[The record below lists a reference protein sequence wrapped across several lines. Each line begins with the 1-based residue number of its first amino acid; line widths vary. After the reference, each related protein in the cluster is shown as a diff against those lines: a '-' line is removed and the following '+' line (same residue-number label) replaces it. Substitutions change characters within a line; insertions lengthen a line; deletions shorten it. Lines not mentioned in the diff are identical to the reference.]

1 MTPRRA
7 AVVRWGQL
15 TIVIP
20 LRQSHVA
27 DRVLWL
33 AWSPAAVDLLHLS
46 MGRRWRSPSRLHLRT
61 LLRRCLPR
69 PLLRLARAPG
79 AAPVEVHVAVRGRL
93 PVDDASSRRFG
104 ALAASAAHAAFL
116 NAYVSTLG
124 GGYYMTRHHVDA
136 VRSAALQMSLAAARD
151 DVSAFVFS
159 FTHLA
164 YIGASSGCD
173 RVASWAARTAVRM
186 ARVGGLEREGATYV
200 ATRVALRYVRNV
212 ARVRATHELP
222 LSARERADSAGMDDT
237 RLAACIRAAFRAA
250 GVPLV
255 TPHDH
260 ARS

>member
-1 MTPRRA
+1 MPPPGRA

-20 LRQSHVA
+20 LRQCHAA
-27 DRVLWL
+27 DRWVIWL
-33 AWSPAAVDLLHLS
+33 VASTAAADLLRCVGA
-46 MGRRWRSPSRLHLRT
+46 MGSPSRLHLRT
-61 LLRRCLPR
+61 LLRRCLPP
-69 PLLRLARAPG
+69 PLLRLARARG
-79 AAPVEVHVAVRGRL
+79 ASPVEVHVGVSGRL
-93 PVDDASSRRFG
+93 PVDHASSRRFG

-151 DVSAFVFS
+151 DVSAFVYS

-173 RVASWAARTAVRM
+173 RVARWAARMAVRM
-186 ARVGGLEREGATYV
+186 ARVGGLAREGATHV
-200 ATRVALRYVRNV
+200 ATRVALRYTRNV

-222 LSARERADSAGMDDT
+222 LSARECADSAGMDDA
-237 RLAACIRAAFRAA
+237 RLATCIRAAFRAA
-250 GVPLV
+250 GVPIAVPPL
-255 TPHDH
+255 
-260 ARS
+260 S